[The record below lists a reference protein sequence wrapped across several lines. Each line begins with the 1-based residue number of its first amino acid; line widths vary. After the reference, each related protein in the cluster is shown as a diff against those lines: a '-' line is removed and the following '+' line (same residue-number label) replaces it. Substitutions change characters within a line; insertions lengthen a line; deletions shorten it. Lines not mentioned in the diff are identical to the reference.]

1 MESNQVQDASVT
13 PLPSPLEK
21 VHDRSDS
28 SRNAGAPIVPD
39 VVRPAVDL
47 RCRKRSGLIALLAA
61 GLVAVV
67 GMSGGAYVAHDVI
80 EKQRA
85 EINVLVTNLATTS
98 VERDDL
104 LTARDRL
111 TGARDQLTSDVTVN
125 TRALRLPKLL

>member
-1 MESNQVQDASVT
+1 
-13 PLPSPLEK
+13 
-21 VHDRSDS
+21 
-28 SRNAGAPIVPD
+28 
-39 VVRPAVDL
+39 
-47 RCRKRSGLIALLAA
+47 
-61 GLVAVV
+61 
-67 GMSGGAYVAHDVI
+67 MSGGAYVAHDVI